1 MDMIDREA
9 RNQAAETIRH
19 YVCGT
24 ITNRDFEKRYPT
36 SKTDPI
42 ICALDDSLWASHE
55 DIFAHKLGGENAM
68 RKDFKDRVPRW
79 LVFLYSDREY
89 QWPRIRDAA
98 FRDLPAD
105 SWFGNMVRRLF
116 GWEERSVAFMAHG
129 DYDVWPFLRREE
141 FQDALKKPALLKGNI

>member
-1 MDMIDREA
+1 MIDRKA
-9 RNQAAETIRH
+9 RNEAADTIRH

-24 ITNRDFEKRYPT
+24 ITNREFERRYPA

-42 ICALDDSLWASHE
+42 IRALDDSLWASYE
-55 DIFAHKLGGENAM
+55 DISAHRLVGENAVP
-68 RKDFKDRVPRW
+68 KDLKDRVARW
-79 LVFLYSDREY
+79 LVFLYSDFEY
-89 QWPRIRDAA
+89 QWPRISHAA

-105 SWFGNMVRRLF
+105 SWLGNMVRRLLA
-116 GWEERSVAFMAHG
+116 WEERSTAFMAYG